1 MLIAFYFLSA
11 MGKTP
16 AEIQNAYRERKKL
29 KEGSKYLERESKRV
43 LAYCKT
49 IADVSK
55 KEATESRK
63 NTREYV
69 QKHREKKK
77 IIIAAA
83 EENAQ
88 NKIQNS
94 VEIQNSKVSS
104 SSSQDTTASMTTGPL
119 IVILPTINPKK
130 RSRARTSRSTSIS
143 RRKIRKLRTKSAT
156 KYKVQDSFKEIRTPN
171 EEDDPKQ
178 RYRAINISI

>member
-1 MLIAFYFLSA
+1 

-16 AEIQNAYRERKKL
+16 AEIQKAYRERKKL

-43 LAYCKT
+43 LEYYKP

-55 KEATESRK
+55 KEATERRK

-69 QKHREKKK
+69 QKHREKKQ
-77 IIIAAA
+77 IIIAA

-119 IVILPTINPKK
+119 IVKLPTINPKK
-130 RSRARTSRSTSIS
+130 RSRTRISRSTSIS
-143 RRKIRKLRTKSAT
+143 RRKIRKVRTKSAT
-156 KYKVQDSFKEIRTPN
+156 K
-171 EEDDPKQ
+171 
-178 RYRAINISI
+178 